1 MYLLGV
7 RPVKK
12 HSLIIVFFYNITEK
26 LLSTNAAVFPLF
38 FVSLIEM
45 ASEVDEGVITTPQQP
60 ESNVEEEP
68 MLKVR

>member
-1 MYLLGV
+1 
-7 RPVKK
+7 
-12 HSLIIVFFYNITEK
+12 
-26 LLSTNAAVFPLF
+26 
-38 FVSLIEM
+38 M